1 MSKRTHLIQK
11 FVVFE
16 KKLIATQNISAL
28 LYSILMSGPILESKG
43 MFASF
48 SEKEEKRAKYLEIW
62 GKMYNIF
69 K

>member
-1 MSKRTHLIQK
+1 M
-11 FVVFE
+11 
-16 KKLIATQNISAL
+16 IATQNASAL

-48 SEKEEKRAKYLEIW
+48 SEKEEERAKYLEIW
-62 GKMYNIF
+62 EKIYKIF